1 MSKYQYLKK
10 LNMTKTYFSGLAA
23 YNSWANNKVI
33 SWLDRI
39 DESQWTK
46 ISISSFSSVEST
58 VLHIASA
65 EKVWIDF
72 WNNKNEPVYLSAGF
86 TGSKEEL
93 IQIWKNASAGLE
105 QILNQIPEEEYRRLI
120 SFKYP
125 RGGEGQME
133 FWQTFSHIINHSTYH
148 RGQLVSLLRQSDFT
162 ELSSIDLAT
171 YYILVP

>member
-1 MSKYQYLKK
+1 
-10 LNMTKTYFSGLAA
+10 MTKAYFFGLAA

-33 SWLDRI
+33 SWLEQI
-39 DESQWTK
+39 DAGQWTK
-46 ISISSFSSVEST
+46 ISISSFSSIEST

-65 EKVWIDF
+65 EKIWINF
-72 WNNKNEPVYLSAGF
+72 WNNKKDAVYLSTEF
-86 TGSKEEL
+86 NGSKEEL
-93 IQIWKNASAGLE
+93 IQIWKKASTGLE
-105 QILNQIPEEEYRRLI
+105 QIFDQFPEEDYRKLVTFR
-120 SFKYP
+120 YP

-171 YYILVP
+171 YYLLQK